1 MNRVYSRVGIR
12 VVRLDVRDN
21 NRSREDEIALAR
33 LGRSIGAIV
42 VSVLVAGFSHES
54 FLIAYRHPLSS
65 VQKRGNEARTTM
77 EDDQQFC
84 LRWNNHQSTLV
95 QNFDTLLE
103 SGTLVDCTLAAEG
116 RYLKAHKV
124 VLSACS
130 PYFEVSETFYYMSD
144 FTVAIH
150 YVA

>member
-1 MNRVYSRVGIR
+1 MLSGSCSFVDLFRLLVYSFIG
-12 VVRLDVRDN
+12 N
-21 NRSREDEIALAR
+21 LACFF
-33 LGRSIGAIV
+33 V
-42 VSVLVAGFSHES
+42 
-54 FLIAYRHPLSS
+54 S

-84 LRWNNHQSTLV
+84 LRWNNHQSTLI

-116 RYLKAHKV
+116 KTLKAHKV

-130 PYFEVSETFYYMSD
+130 PYFEVSEMLCLSLSNPTIHQSYFLEYSFKKVIQFSKMSTMKCLSFIFYILIWNVY
-144 FTVAIH
+144 FI
-150 YVA
+150 